1 MKKLNI
7 LKQIFIISLIA
18 FQMPAL
24 RTENNNLFGQNKTVV
39 AVIDAGTAN
48 SIAYA
53 PKVEIVDFVYER
65 DWKTFVELNMDAK
78 PWLWE
83 PGKMEIGMEKIRT
96 DKSITIKVLQKS
108 GKAIG
113 FILYVYG
120 KSVLWRENTKY
131 GAIQEVVVSS
141 EHRGKGYGKKL
152 MNYAID
158 KLRKA
163 GATKI
168 SLMVFEANKRA
179 RSLYEK
185 LGFKF
190 YLSHAHG
197 SNNNYF
203 YKLDLQETETF

>member
-53 PKVEIVDFVYER
+53 AKVEIVDFVYER

-113 FILYVYG
+113 FILYVFG
-120 KSVLWRENTKY
+120 NRPLIFTK
-131 GAIQEVVVSS
+131 
-141 EHRGKGYGKKL
+141 
-152 MNYAID
+152 
-158 KLRKA
+158 
-163 GATKI
+163 
-168 SLMVFEANKRA
+168 
-179 RSLYEK
+179 
-185 LGFKF
+185 
-190 YLSHAHG
+190 
-197 SNNNYF
+197 
-203 YKLDLQETETF
+203 